1 MGRKTEQEIIEIIE
15 RALDVSQPV
24 SITSSAASISDWDSL
39 GQINII
45 VALDEA
51 FGGGVSELQEMAV
64 ASSVKQ
70 IVEILRSVNK
80 IADV

>member
-64 ASSVKQ
+64 ASSIKQ